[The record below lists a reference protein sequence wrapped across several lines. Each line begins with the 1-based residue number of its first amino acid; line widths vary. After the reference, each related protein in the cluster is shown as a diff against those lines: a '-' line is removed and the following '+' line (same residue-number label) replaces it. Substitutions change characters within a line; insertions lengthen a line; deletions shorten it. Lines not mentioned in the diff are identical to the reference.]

1 MGDGAPQNA
10 FALNSIPAMTS
21 PAPST
26 VLLGKFEPA
35 DSKRLL
41 EALEARGIA
50 FEIAADHSELLRPG
64 RTVEMILGTFPD
76 GSKMAVFVKESDL
89 AAAQNVMRQVFP
101 EFEAV
106 VPPSP
111 SVPYK
116 PNHASTVSPYLVV
129 EGAEKTLT
137 FLRNVFGADVV
148 QQVRD
153 DGDRTRHAEV
163 RIEDSVIML
172 ADAMPNWP
180 AVPAHVHVYVRDVD
194 ETYRRALEAGA
205 TSVQAPVKK
214 EDTDKRGGVKD
225 AGGTTWWIATQVG

>member
-1 MGDGAPQNA
+1 
-10 FALNSIPAMTS
+10 MTS
-21 PAPST
+21 PTPTT

-41 EALEARGIA
+41 EALETNGIA

-76 GSKMAVFVKESDL
+76 GSKLAVFVKERDL
-89 AAAQNVMRQVFP
+89 AAAQNVMKKVFP
-101 EFEAV
+101 EFQAV
-106 VPPSP
+106 VPPP
-111 SVPYK
+111 MAYK
-116 PNHASTVSPYLVV
+116 PEGAPTVSPYLVV
-129 EGAEKTLT
+129 NGAENTLT
-137 FLRNVFGADVV
+137 FLRSVFGAEVV
-148 QQVRD
+148 QQVRG
-153 DGDRTRHAEV
+153 DGDRTLHAEV

-172 ADAMPNWP
+172 ADATPTWP
-180 AVPAHVHVYVRDVD
+180 ALPAHVHIYVSDVD